1 LSALLLAGLFCV
13 LSIPSFISLF
23 MSSDLAA
30 MALSCHRPFNRWAQ
44 FEAES
49 MGHWVA
55 IEYFSGNRSPIV
67 EKLRDKRFFTTSSG
81 N

>member
-1 LSALLLAGLFCV
+1 LRALYPVFYLALYVQRSCRDGLALPQAV
-13 LSIPSFISLF
+13 QSLG
-23 MSSDLAA
+23 
-30 MALSCHRPFNRWAQ
+30 Q